1 MTVINT
7 KGVFYLNKYLETL
20 CKMMNKQY
28 TLQSDFAR
36 EHAFIIAEAAS
47 RGHISSVLS
56 GTATNAWYV
65 TAKGFKLLKKEGY
78 V

>member
-1 MTVINT
+1 MTVTNT

-36 EHAFIIAEAAS
+36 EHAFIIAEATS

>member
-1 MTVINT
+1 MTVTNT

-47 RGHISSVLS
+47 RGHISLVLS

-78 V
+78 L